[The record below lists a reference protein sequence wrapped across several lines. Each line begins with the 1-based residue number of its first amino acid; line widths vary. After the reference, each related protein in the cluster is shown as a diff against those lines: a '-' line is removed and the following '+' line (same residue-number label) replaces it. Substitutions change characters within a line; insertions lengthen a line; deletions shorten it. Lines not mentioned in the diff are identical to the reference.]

1 MKKRIV
7 NFYKEMA
14 AHFSILAWRIVWTEK
29 PGGLQSV
36 GSQKLDTT
44 EATLH
49 TLILFFY
56 YLVTSP
62 LFRKLVGFIQVS
74 PIENTLCK
82 SYYNR
87 NMCLNCESH
96 SVMSDYLQLL
106 DYTVH
111 GILQAR
117 ILKKVAFPLSRGS
130 PQPRDWTQVSIIAG
144 GFSISW
150 AIGKPKNTGVCSWYL
165 LHQIF
170 LTQES
175 NLGLLHWRQILYQL
189 GYEGSSVFKLQGI
202 N

>member
-1 MKKRIV
+1 
-7 NFYKEMA
+7 MA
-14 AHFSILAWRIVWTEK
+14 THFSILAWRIVWTEK

-49 TLILFFY
+49 THTFFY

-82 SYYNR
+82 SYCNK
-87 NMCLNCESH
+87 NMCLNCENH

-106 DYTVH
+106 DYTFH

-130 PQPRDWTQVSIIAG
+130 PQPRD
-144 GFSISW
+144 
-150 AIGKPKNTGVCSWYL
+150 
-165 LHQIF
+165 
-170 LTQES
+170 
-175 NLGLLHWRQILYQL
+175 
-189 GYEGSSVFKLQGI
+189 
-202 N
+202 